1 MFGAKKRIPLGSADR
16 LDRLRA
22 APVQMF
28 GGLPRSLSDR
38 DLVDD
43 LAAADVQM
51 NGGADALPDIKS
63 VGGMPRFSYRGPEV
77 TGRDRLRGIAAAL
90 DDFGG
95 GNAFET
101 FMSGQDKRQRGDY
114 DAAMGGLD
122 KVQQTEPLDRMQ
134 AGMGQDERDLFAIA
148 PELALKRMYPEPQK
162 IDPIALAK
170 LQLDREKFGLDRE
183 KFGYEQTQTGQM
195 TPFQRESLDLQRQR
209 FNLDQ
214 SKDGNVTLP
223 EARQWANSYNDDVDG
238 YNKDL
243 GILRPAL
250 PYAQKVVRSNGD
262 PGGNFRMDD
271 VALLRAAAR
280 AQTGPGVLMESEVYG
295 TLSPSLRQKLQSGVA
310 YVDVAKGS
318 ITPEDRLA
326 LAQYVMQGGSQ
337 TAGDV
342 WRRYDSTTK
351 PLRMRG
357 VEPESVG
364 VLGPEMIHP
373 DDMQSFLQ
381 QPLESFQTGKGYT
394 GPSGRRYIY
403 RGQGRFQFAN
413 ENAYN
418 PSLAIGQDKP
428 APTPGLPPGVVV
440 RRK

>member
-1 MFGAKKRIPLGSADR
+1 MFGSKLRMPMRQMLAPDMEDTPGAYPGMSTSAP
-16 LDRLRA
+16 
-22 APVQMF
+22 APSKPGMF
-28 GGLPRSLSDR
+28 GGKYGGPQLNKWQVIGATLQQMGNNQGQLGDLYDR
-38 DLVDD
+38 
-43 LAAADVQM
+43 
-51 NGGADALPDIKS
+51 
-63 VGGMPRFSYRGPEV
+63 E
-77 TGRDRLRGIAAAL
+77 
-90 DDFGG
+90 
-95 GNAFET
+95 
-101 FMSGQDKRQRGDY
+101 DKRQRGAFDQQREEAML
-114 DAAMGGLD
+114 AALAESQAIPEQLRPFLPYAPQAVLSGVVGNALKPPPPPEYSYSDGVVLNKGTGETRTVGTGQPSKTWVVGKTLLGMGPDGRPRVLYQDPD
-122 KVQQTEPLDRMQ
+122 KVGADGKP
-134 AGMGQDERDLFAIA
+134 
-148 PELALKRMYPEPQK
+148 
-162 IDPIALAK
+162 
-170 LQLDREKFGLDRE
+170 
-183 KFGYEQTQTGQM
+183 
-195 TPFQRESLDLQRQR
+195 SL
-209 FNLDQ
+209 
-214 SKDGNVTLP
+214 S

-351 PLRMRG
+351 PLQMRG

-373 DDMQSFLQ
+373 DDMPSFLQ
-381 QPLESFQTGKGYT
+381 QPLENFQTGKGYT

-403 RGQGRFQFAN
+403 RGQGRFQYAN
-413 ENAYN
+413 ENAYD
-418 PSLAIGQDKP
+418 PSLAIGQNKP